1 MTFSAH
7 TPRDSQ
13 IICIPDLSCLPAGY
27 LHSHIPLAPQTRRVQ
42 SRAHHLPAKWAP
54 NPNEIIAC
62 PLVLAGRLGFTIG
75 SALSSSSCIQFLA
88 ILAPRVSGILSFL
101 SIYVSTPGSPL
112 HPPHAPRSPPG
123 QVGGHSFPPLVLLP
137 GQEASSGGCLL

>member
-101 SIYVSTPGSPL
+101 SIYGSTNPVWASISLLESAVPSHWTPP
-112 HPPHAPRSPPG
+112 HPPRRP
-123 QVGGHSFPPLVLLP
+123 
-137 GQEASSGGCLL
+137 